1 MPFDRKT
8 TIAFNALG
16 RKDSEPLK
24 RQTIGANLDLFF
36 RPHGASVLVGAGPS
50 YLVFDR
56 RVSREDAVAAFR
68 RGVRTAPEGAASD
81 IRPGIPLAR
90 AAAPSTPAPA
100 KPARAPRTRAAKA
113 PKAAPATQ
121 TAAAPQPP
129 VPASKIEFDEL
140 FQFSDKV
147 QSAAA

>member
-1 MPFDRKT
+1 MAFDRKT
-8 TIAFNALG
+8 TIAFNVLG
-16 RKDSEPLK
+16 RKDGEPLK

-90 AAAPSTPAPA
+90 AAAPSAPATA
-100 KPARAPRTRAAKA
+100 KPAKAPRARAAKDQ
-113 PKAAPATQ
+113 KPATVIQPAALQ
-121 TAAAPQPP
+121 TPAQ
-129 VPASKIEFDEL
+129 ASKVDFDEL